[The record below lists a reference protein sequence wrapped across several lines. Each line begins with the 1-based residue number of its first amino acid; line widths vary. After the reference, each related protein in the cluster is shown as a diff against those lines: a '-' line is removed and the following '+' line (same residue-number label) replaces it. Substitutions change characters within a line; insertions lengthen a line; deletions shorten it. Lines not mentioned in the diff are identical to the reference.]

1 MYVLVVITFDMQGNL
16 GSEQNNKP
24 ISNKVELICAAFA
37 YVIFAYVI
45 LCFHLT
51 SQNTRKEQDIEV
63 R

>member
-37 YVIFAYVI
+37 YVI